1 MAEKINAYFLRC
13 NHGKTYK
20 GYVSQ
25 IEDTLEAYQAYVCG
39 TIQVVHITPALIAIC
54 NDEGKLLEFPL
65 NRAWM
70 DVDNSQVIDFFVG
83 DILLIRSNGEEFAS
97 IEPED
102 IPIIEQRLIP
112 LKSVS
117 KVGDH
122 VAFLMYPAD
131 FCPEW
136 HE

>member
-1 MAEKINAYFLRC
+1 MAEMINAYFLRC
-13 NHGKTYK
+13 APGRQYK
-20 GYVSQ
+20 GYMGQ
-25 IEDTLEAYQAYVCG
+25 IENTLKAHQAYVG
-39 TIQVVHITPALIAIC
+39 GLIQAVHMTPEIIVIC
-54 NDEGKLLEFPL
+54 NDDGKLQHLPL
-65 NRAWM
+65 NRALLG
-70 DVDNSQVIDFFVG
+70 DNSQVLDYFVG
-83 DILLIRSNGEEFAS
+83 NILCVRRNEDEFAS
-97 IEPED
+97 IIEPED

-131 FCPEW
+131 FCLEW